1 MKPVKKEKPAAK
13 KSSWTQSWAK
23 IFLVMACILFVG
35 VMIITSLGTNWLV
48 TMKPAKTG
56 DTTIIDLTIRDEE
69 GRPVLTTNQRIFNAS
84 FEKRELVWYTNPL
97 TMTVN
102 STTTDMINP
111 VSVYRYDYGGAS
123 FGLFGTELNQ
133 ISASLEGMKQG
144 ETQKIVLVNNEQFE
158 REMSPEQ
165 FAQIGGNFSTAMPGD
180 QLLLAFT
187 TTPMINVDDNSTPQ
201 YAFRTS
207 LITGKT
213 ADNVTVNYGY
223 PTADISIVRLNRG

>member
-1 MKPVKKEKPAAK
+1 
-13 KSSWTQSWAK
+13 
-23 IFLVMACILFVG
+23 
-35 VMIITSLGTNWLV
+35 
-48 TMKPAKTG
+48 
-56 DTTIIDLTIRDEE
+56 
-69 GRPVLTTNQRIFNAS
+69 VLTTNQRIFNAS

-144 ETQKIVLVNNEQFE
+144 ETQKIVLPHSEQFE
-158 REMSPEQ
+158 REMNPEE
-165 FAQIGGNFSTAMPGD
+165 FAQIGGNFSTAMTGD

-187 TTPMINVDDNSTPQ
+187 TTPMINLEDNSTPQ

-213 ADNVTVNYGY
+213 SGNVTVNYGY
-223 PTADISIVRLNRG
+223 PTADISIVRLHSG

>member
-1 MKPVKKEKPAAK
+1 MKPDKKEKPAAK

-35 VMIITSLGTNWLV
+35 VMIITSLGTSWLV

-56 DTTIIDLTIRDEE
+56 DTAVIDLTIRDEE

-123 FGLFGTELNQ
+123 FGLFGTELNE
-133 ISASLEGMKQG
+133 ITASLVGMKQG
-144 ETQKIVLVNNEQFE
+144 ETRKSCF
-158 REMSPEQ
+158 
-165 FAQIGGNFSTAMPGD
+165 
-180 QLLLAFT
+180 
-187 TTPMINVDDNSTPQ
+187 
-201 YAFRTS
+201 
-207 LITGKT
+207 
-213 ADNVTVNYGY
+213 
-223 PTADISIVRLNRG
+223 PTANSSSGR

>member
-1 MKPVKKEKPAAK
+1 MKPDKKEKPAAK

-56 DTTIIDLTIRDEE
+56 DTAVIDLTIRDEE

-84 FEKRELVWYTNPL
+84 FEKRELVWYTKPL

-102 STTTDMINP
+102 LTTNDMINP

-123 FGLFGTELNQ
+123 FGLFGTELNE
-133 ISASLEGMKQG
+133 ITASLVGMKQG
-144 ETQKIVLVNNEQFE
+144 ETRKIVLPHSEQFE
-158 REMSPEQ
+158 REMNPEE
-165 FAQIGGNFSTAMPGD
+165 FAQIGGNFSTAMTGD

-187 TTPMINVDDNSTPQ
+187 TTPMINIEDNSTPQ

-213 ADNVTVNYGY
+213 SGNVTVNYGY
-223 PTADISIVRLNRG
+223 PTADISIVRLHSG

>member
-1 MKPVKKEKPAAK
+1 MKPDKKEKPAAK
-13 KSSWTQSWAK
+13 KTSWTQSWAK

-35 VMIITSLGTNWLV
+35 VMIITSLGTSWLV

-56 DTTIIDLTIRDEE
+56 DTAIIDLTIRDVE

-84 FEKRELVWYTNPL
+84 YDRREMVWYTNPL
-97 TMTVN
+97 TVTVN

-111 VSVYRYDYGGAS
+111 VSVYRYDYGQAS

-133 ISASLEGMKQG
+133 ISASLAGMKQG
-144 ETQKIVLVNNEQFE
+144 ETQKIVFPNNEQFE

-165 FAQIGGNFSTAMPGD
+165 FAQIGGNFSAAMPGD

-187 TTPMINVDDNSTPQ
+187 TTPMINVEDNSTPQ

-207 LITGKT
+207 LITGKN

-223 PTADISIVRLNRG
+223 PTADISIVRLNSG

>member
-1 MKPVKKEKPAAK
+1 MKPDKKEKPAAK
-13 KSSWTQSWAK
+13 KSSWTKSWAK

-48 TMKPAKTG
+48 TMKPAKNG
-56 DTTIIDLTIRDEE
+56 DTVVIDLTIRDEE
-69 GRPVLTTNQRIFNAS
+69 GQPVLTTNQRIFNAS

-97 TMTVN
+97 TITVN
-102 STTTDMINP
+102 STTNDMINP

-133 ISASLEGMKQG
+133 ISASLVGMKQG
-144 ETQKIVLVNNEQFE
+144 ETQKIVLPNSEQFE

-187 TTPMINVDDNSTPQ
+187 TTPMINVEENSTPQ

-213 ADNVTVNYGY
+213 ADNITVNYGY
-223 PTADISIVRLNRG
+223 PTADISIIRLNSG